1 MNQQIV
7 SNISKYAGMLSKEGF
22 TECGYLAVKADGGMY
37 ITNAY
42 SVFENLTAED
52 ITFVTNKTV
61 TDLDGNFRAAA
72 LILFSVF
79 KNNADLGAAAIV
91 DSKSIVEFSA
101 KRKTL
106 TPLLDDMAQIDGI
119 SVRCA
124 KQNNAVEVIMAL
136 SGLRNACF
144 LPEAGAVVTGRTLD
158 EVYTAALVL
167 DKACNCYLLAERKGG
182 VHPHSL
188 LNAVLEHVVYKLK
201 YSKKNQDS
209 QKAHL
214 QGHQR
219 IHSGAKTFECSKCG
233 RCFSQ
238 KSVLTKHQR
247 VHTEERPSAIVTDEQ
262 NTLAQAVKDAGVRLL
277 EENLVQGTWGN
288 IAVRCG
294 DKHMLVTP
302 TALDYIMLQPS
313 QMAVVNLED
322 GEWEGSNKPTS
333 ERKMHAALLNAHAD
347 VNATIHT
354 HPFYGCVLA
363 AMGKD
368 LPVPEQYRDVLGDT
382 VPCAKAALPGTKK
395 LVKNVTSA
403 IGDSKACFLGNHGV
417 IVMGKDLEDAFKI
430 CRALEDACRD
440 YLLAE

>member
-52 ITFVTNKTV
+52 ITFVTTKTV

-91 DSKSIVEFSA
+91 DSNSIVEFSA

-106 TPLLDDMAQIDGI
+106 TPILDDMAQIDGI

-136 SGLRNACF
+136 AGLRNACF

-201 YSKKNQDS
+201 YSKKNQNS
-209 QKAHL
+209 QKAAEE
-214 QGHQR
+214 G
-219 IHSGAKTFECSKCG
+219 KE
-233 RCFSQ
+233 
-238 KSVLTKHQR
+238 

-262 NTLAQAVKDAGVRLL
+262 KALAQAVKDAGVRLL

>member
-52 ITFVTNKTV
+52 ITFVTTKTV
-61 TDLDGNFRAAA
+61 TDLDGNFRAAT

-91 DSKSIVEFSA
+91 DSNSIVEFSA

-106 TPLLDDMAQIDGI
+106 TPILDDMAQIDGI

-136 SGLRNACF
+136 AGLRNACF

-201 YSKKNQDS
+201 YSKKNQNN
-209 QKAHL
+209 QKAAEE
-214 QGHQR
+214 G
-219 IHSGAKTFECSKCG
+219 KE
-233 RCFSQ
+233 
-238 KSVLTKHQR
+238 

-262 NTLAQAVKDAGVRLL
+262 KALAQAVKDAGVRLL

-440 YLLAE
+440 YLLA

>member
-209 QKAHL
+209 QKAAEE
-214 QGHQR
+214 G
-219 IHSGAKTFECSKCG
+219 KE
-233 RCFSQ
+233 
-238 KSVLTKHQR
+238 

-262 NTLAQAVKDAGVRLL
+262 KALAQAVKDAGVRLL

-294 DKHMLVTP
+294 DKHLLVTP

>member
-79 KNNADLGAAAIV
+79 KNNPDVGAAAIV
-91 DSKSIVEFSA
+91 DSSSIVEFSA

-106 TPLLDDMAQIDGI
+106 TPILDDMAQIDGI

-136 SGLRNACF
+136 AGLRNACF

-209 QKAHL
+209 QKAAEE
-214 QGHQR
+214 G
-219 IHSGAKTFECSKCG
+219 KE
-233 RCFSQ
+233 
-238 KSVLTKHQR
+238 

-262 NTLAQAVKDAGVRLL
+262 KALAQAVKDAGVRLL

-403 IGDSKACFLGNHGV
+403 IGNSKACFLGNHGV

-430 CRALEDACRD
+430 CRDLEDACRD

>member
-22 TECGYLAVKADGGMY
+22 TECGYIAVKADGGMY

-42 SVFENLTAED
+42 SVFENLSAED
-52 ITFVTNKTV
+52 ITFVTSKTV

-79 KNNADLGAAAIV
+79 KNNADVGAAAIV

-106 TPLLDDMAQIDGI
+106 PPLLDDMAQIDGI

-124 KQNNAVEVIMAL
+124 KECNAVEVIMAL
-136 SGLRNACF
+136 AGLRNACF

-167 DKACNCYLLAERKGG
+167 DKACNCYLLAEKKGG

-188 LNAVLEHVVYKLK
+188 LNAILEHVVYKLK

-209 QKAHL
+209 QKAAEE
-214 QGHQR
+214 G
-219 IHSGAKTFECSKCG
+219 KE
-233 RCFSQ
+233 
-238 KSVLTKHQR
+238 VN
-247 VHTEERPSAIVTDEQ
+247 TEEKPSAIITDEQ
-262 NTLAQAVKDAGVRLL
+262 KALAQAVKDAGVRLL

-288 IAVRCG
+288 IAVRSD

-313 QMAVVNLED
+313 QMAVVNMED
-322 GEWEGSNKPTS
+322 GEWSGSNKPTS
-333 ERKMHAALLNAHAD
+333 ERKMHAALLNAHPD
-347 VNATIHT
+347 CNATIHT

-368 LPVPEQYRDVLGDT
+368 LPVPEQYRDILGDT

-417 IVMGKDLEDAFKI
+417 IVMGKDLEDAFAI

>member
-52 ITFVTNKTV
+52 ITFVSNKTV

-91 DSKSIVEFSA
+91 DSKSIVDFSA

-209 QKAHL
+209 QKAAEE
-214 QGHQR
+214 G
-219 IHSGAKTFECSKCG
+219 KE
-233 RCFSQ
+233 
-238 KSVLTKHQR
+238 

-262 NTLAQAVKDAGVRLL
+262 KALAQAVKDAGVRLL

>member
-79 KNNADLGAAAIV
+79 KNNSDLGAAAIV
-91 DSKSIVEFSA
+91 DSKSIVDFSA

-209 QKAHL
+209 QKAAEE
-214 QGHQR
+214 G
-219 IHSGAKTFECSKCG
+219 KE
-233 RCFSQ
+233 
-238 KSVLTKHQR
+238 

-262 NTLAQAVKDAGVRLL
+262 KALAQAVKDAGVRLL

-333 ERKMHAALLNAHAD
+333 ERKMHAALLNAHRD

>member
-209 QKAHL
+209 QKAAEE
-214 QGHQR
+214 G
-219 IHSGAKTFECSKCG
+219 KE
-233 RCFSQ
+233 
-238 KSVLTKHQR
+238 
-247 VHTEERPSAIVTDEQ
+247 VHTEERLSAIVTDEQ
-262 NTLAQAVKDAGVRLL
+262 KTLAQAVKDAGVRLL

-333 ERKMHAALLNAHAD
+333 ERKMHAALLNAHVD

>member
-209 QKAHL
+209 QKAAEE
-214 QGHQR
+214 G
-219 IHSGAKTFECSKCG
+219 KE
-233 RCFSQ
+233 
-238 KSVLTKHQR
+238 

-262 NTLAQAVKDAGVRLL
+262 KALAQAVKDAGVRLL

-440 YLLAE
+440 

>member
-158 EVYTAALVL
+158 EVYTASLVL

-209 QKAHL
+209 QKAAEE
-214 QGHQR
+214 G
-219 IHSGAKTFECSKCG
+219 KE
-233 RCFSQ
+233 
-238 KSVLTKHQR
+238 

-262 NTLAQAVKDAGVRLL
+262 KALAQAVKDAGVRLL

-302 TALDYIMLQPS
+302 TALDYVMLQPS

>member
-91 DSKSIVEFSA
+91 DSNSIVEFSA

-106 TPLLDDMAQIDGI
+106 TPILDDMAQIDGI

-136 SGLRNACF
+136 AGLRNACF

-201 YSKKNQDS
+201 YSKKNQNS
-209 QKAHL
+209 QKAAEE
-214 QGHQR
+214 G
-219 IHSGAKTFECSKCG
+219 KE
-233 RCFSQ
+233 
-238 KSVLTKHQR
+238 
-247 VHTEERPSAIVTDEQ
+247 VHTEERPSAIITDEQ
-262 NTLAQAVKDAGVRLL
+262 KALAQAVKDAGVRLL

>member
-209 QKAHL
+209 QKAAEE
-214 QGHQR
+214 G
-219 IHSGAKTFECSKCG
+219 KE
-233 RCFSQ
+233 
-238 KSVLTKHQR
+238 

-262 NTLAQAVKDAGVRLL
+262 KALAQAVKDAGVRLL

-363 AMGKD
+363 AMGKN

>member
-52 ITFVTNKTV
+52 ITFVTTKTV

-91 DSKSIVEFSA
+91 DSNSIVEFSA

-106 TPLLDDMAQIDGI
+106 TPILDDMAQIDGI

-136 SGLRNACF
+136 AGLRNACF

-209 QKAHL
+209 QKAAEE
-214 QGHQR
+214 G
-219 IHSGAKTFECSKCG
+219 KE
-233 RCFSQ
+233 
-238 KSVLTKHQR
+238 

-262 NTLAQAVKDAGVRLL
+262 KALAQAVKDAGVRLL

-368 LPVPEQYRDVLGDT
+368 LPVPEQYRDILGDT

>member
-52 ITFVTNKTV
+52 ITFVTTKTV

-79 KNNADLGAAAIV
+79 KNNAELGAAAIV
-91 DSKSIVEFSA
+91 DSNSIVEFSA

-106 TPLLDDMAQIDGI
+106 TPILDDMAQIDGI

-136 SGLRNACF
+136 AGLRNACF

-209 QKAHL
+209 QKAAEE
-214 QGHQR
+214 G
-219 IHSGAKTFECSKCG
+219 KE
-233 RCFSQ
+233 
-238 KSVLTKHQR
+238 

-262 NTLAQAVKDAGVRLL
+262 KALAQAVKDAGVRLL

-313 QMAVVNLED
+313 QMAVVNLEY
-322 GEWEGSNKPTS
+322 GQWEGSNKPTS

>member
-37 ITNAY
+37 VTNAY

-209 QKAHL
+209 QKAAEE
-214 QGHQR
+214 G
-219 IHSGAKTFECSKCG
+219 KE
-233 RCFSQ
+233 
-238 KSVLTKHQR
+238 

-262 NTLAQAVKDAGVRLL
+262 KALAQAVKDAGVRLL

-294 DKHMLVTP
+294 DKHILVTP

>member
-209 QKAHL
+209 QKAAEE
-214 QGHQR
+214 G
-219 IHSGAKTFECSKCG
+219 KE
-233 RCFSQ
+233 
-238 KSVLTKHQR
+238 
-247 VHTEERPSAIVTDEQ
+247 VHTEERLSAIVTDEQ
-262 NTLAQAVKDAGVRLL
+262 KALAQAVKDAGVRLL

>member
-52 ITFVTNKTV
+52 ITFVTTKTV

-91 DSKSIVEFSA
+91 DSNSIVEFSA

-106 TPLLDDMAQIDGI
+106 TPILDDMAQIDGI

-136 SGLRNACF
+136 AGLRNACF

-201 YSKKNQDS
+201 YSKKNQNS
-209 QKAHL
+209 QKAAEE
-214 QGHQR
+214 G
-219 IHSGAKTFECSKCG
+219 KE
-233 RCFSQ
+233 
-238 KSVLTKHQR
+238 
-247 VHTEERPSAIVTDEQ
+247 VHTEERPSAIITDEQ
-262 NTLAQAVKDAGVRLL
+262 KALAQAVKDAGVRLL

>member
-52 ITFVTNKTV
+52 VTFVTNKTV

-209 QKAHL
+209 QKAAEE
-214 QGHQR
+214 G
-219 IHSGAKTFECSKCG
+219 KE
-233 RCFSQ
+233 
-238 KSVLTKHQR
+238 

-262 NTLAQAVKDAGVRLL
+262 KALAQAVKDAGVRLL

-403 IGDSKACFLGNHGV
+403 IGNSKACFLGNHGV

>member
-91 DSKSIVEFSA
+91 DSKSIVDFSA

-158 EVYTAALVL
+158 EVYTASLVL

-209 QKAHL
+209 QKAAEE
-214 QGHQR
+214 G
-219 IHSGAKTFECSKCG
+219 KE
-233 RCFSQ
+233 
-238 KSVLTKHQR
+238 
-247 VHTEERPSAIVTDEQ
+247 VHTEERPSAIITDEQ
-262 NTLAQAVKDAGVRLL
+262 KALAQAVKDAGVRLL

>member
-201 YSKKNQDS
+201 HSKKNQDS
-209 QKAHL
+209 QKAAEE
-214 QGHQR
+214 G
-219 IHSGAKTFECSKCG
+219 KE
-233 RCFSQ
+233 
-238 KSVLTKHQR
+238 

-262 NTLAQAVKDAGVRLL
+262 KALAQAVKDAGVRLL

-347 VNATIHT
+347 CNATIHT

-368 LPVPEQYRDVLGDT
+368 LPVPEQYRDILGDT
-382 VPCAKAALPGTKK
+382 VPCAKAALPGTKT
-395 LVKNVTSA
+395 LVKNVTTA

-417 IVMGKDLEDAFKI
+417 IVMGKDLEDAFAI

>member
-91 DSKSIVEFSA
+91 DSNSIVEFSA

-106 TPLLDDMAQIDGI
+106 TPILDDMAQIDGI

-136 SGLRNACF
+136 AGLRNACF

-201 YSKKNQDS
+201 YSKKNQNS
-209 QKAHL
+209 QKAAEE
-214 QGHQR
+214 G
-219 IHSGAKTFECSKCG
+219 KE
-233 RCFSQ
+233 
-238 KSVLTKHQR
+238 

-262 NTLAQAVKDAGVRLL
+262 KALAQAVKDAGVRLL

>member
-61 TDLDGNFRAAA
+61 IDLDGNFRAAA

-209 QKAHL
+209 QKAAEE
-214 QGHQR
+214 G
-219 IHSGAKTFECSKCG
+219 KE
-233 RCFSQ
+233 
-238 KSVLTKHQR
+238 
-247 VHTEERPSAIVTDEQ
+247 VHTEERPSAIITDEQ
-262 NTLAQAVKDAGVRLL
+262 KALAQAVKDAGVRLL

-333 ERKMHAALLNAHAD
+333 ERKMHAVLLNAHAD

>member
-52 ITFVTNKTV
+52 ITFVTTKTV

-91 DSKSIVEFSA
+91 DSNSIVEFSA

-106 TPLLDDMAQIDGI
+106 TPILDDMAQIDGI

-136 SGLRNACF
+136 AGLRNACF

-201 YSKKNQDS
+201 YSKKNQNS
-209 QKAHL
+209 QKAAEE
-214 QGHQR
+214 G
-219 IHSGAKTFECSKCG
+219 KE
-233 RCFSQ
+233 
-238 KSVLTKHQR
+238 

-262 NTLAQAVKDAGVRLL
+262 KALAQAVKDAGVRLL

-322 GEWEGSNKPTS
+322 GQWEGSNKPTS

-368 LPVPEQYRDVLGDT
+368 LPVPEQYRDILGDT

-440 YLLAE
+440 YLLA

>member
-209 QKAHL
+209 QKAAEE
-214 QGHQR
+214 G
-219 IHSGAKTFECSKCG
+219 KE
-233 RCFSQ
+233 
-238 KSVLTKHQR
+238 
-247 VHTEERPSAIVTDEQ
+247 VHTEERPSAIITDEQ
-262 NTLAQAVKDAGVRLL
+262 KALAQAVKDAGVRLL

-440 YLLAE
+440 YLLTE

>member
-52 ITFVTNKTV
+52 ITFVTTKTV

-91 DSKSIVEFSA
+91 DSNSIVEFSA

-106 TPLLDDMAQIDGI
+106 TPILDDMAQIDGI

-136 SGLRNACF
+136 AGLRNACF

-209 QKAHL
+209 QKAAEE
-214 QGHQR
+214 G
-219 IHSGAKTFECSKCG
+219 KE
-233 RCFSQ
+233 
-238 KSVLTKHQR
+238 

-262 NTLAQAVKDAGVRLL
+262 KALAQAVKDAGVRLL

-322 GEWEGSNKPTS
+322 GQWEGSNKPTS

-395 LVKNVTSA
+395 IVKNVTSA

>member
-209 QKAHL
+209 QKAAEE
-214 QGHQR
+214 G
-219 IHSGAKTFECSKCG
+219 KE
-233 RCFSQ
+233 
-238 KSVLTKHQR
+238 

-262 NTLAQAVKDAGVRLL
+262 KALAQAVKDAGVRLL

-395 LVKNVTSA
+395 IVKNVTSA

>member
-209 QKAHL
+209 QKAAEE
-214 QGHQR
+214 G
-219 IHSGAKTFECSKCG
+219 KE
-233 RCFSQ
+233 
-238 KSVLTKHQR
+238 

-262 NTLAQAVKDAGVRLL
+262 KALAQAVKDAGVRLL

-354 HPFYGCVLA
+354 HPVYGCVLA

>member
-91 DSKSIVEFSA
+91 DSKSIVDFSA

-209 QKAHL
+209 QKAAEE
-214 QGHQR
+214 G
-219 IHSGAKTFECSKCG
+219 KE
-233 RCFSQ
+233 
-238 KSVLTKHQR
+238 
-247 VHTEERPSAIVTDEQ
+247 VHTEERPSAIITDEQ
-262 NTLAQAVKDAGVRLL
+262 KALAQAVKDAGVRLL

>member
-61 TDLDGNFRAAA
+61 IDLDGNFRAAA

-209 QKAHL
+209 QKAAEE
-214 QGHQR
+214 G
-219 IHSGAKTFECSKCG
+219 KE
-233 RCFSQ
+233 
-238 KSVLTKHQR
+238 
-247 VHTEERPSAIVTDEQ
+247 VHTEERPSAIITDEQ
-262 NTLAQAVKDAGVRLL
+262 KALAQAVKDAGVRLL

>member
-52 ITFVTNKTV
+52 ITFVTTKTV

-91 DSKSIVEFSA
+91 DSNSIVEFSA

-106 TPLLDDMAQIDGI
+106 TPILDDMAQIDGI

-136 SGLRNACF
+136 AGLRNACF

-167 DKACNCYLLAERKGG
+167 DKACNCYILAERKGG

-209 QKAHL
+209 KKAAEE
-214 QGHQR
+214 G
-219 IHSGAKTFECSKCG
+219 KE
-233 RCFSQ
+233 
-238 KSVLTKHQR
+238 
-247 VHTEERPSAIVTDEQ
+247 VHTEERPSAIITDEQ
-262 NTLAQAVKDAGVRLL
+262 KALAQAVKDAGVRLL

-322 GEWEGSNKPTS
+322 GQWEGSNKPTS

-440 YLLAE
+440 YLLAK

>member
-91 DSKSIVEFSA
+91 DSKSIVDFSA

-209 QKAHL
+209 QKAAEE
-214 QGHQR
+214 G
-219 IHSGAKTFECSKCG
+219 KE
-233 RCFSQ
+233 
-238 KSVLTKHQR
+238 

-262 NTLAQAVKDAGVRLL
+262 KALAQAVKDAGVRLL

-302 TALDYIMLQPS
+302 TALDYIMLQPT

>member
-22 TECGYLAVKADGGMY
+22 TECGYIAVKADGGMY

-42 SVFENLTAED
+42 SVFENLSAED
-52 ITFVTNKTV
+52 ITFVTSKTV

-79 KNNADLGAAAIV
+79 KNNADVGAAAIV

-106 TPLLDDMAQIDGI
+106 PPLLDDMAQIDGI

-124 KQNNAVEVIMAL
+124 KECNAVEVIMAL
-136 SGLRNACF
+136 AGLRNACF

-167 DKACNCYLLAERKGG
+167 DKACNCYLLAEKKGG

-188 LNAVLEHVVYKLK
+188 LNAILEHVVYKLK

-209 QKAHL
+209 QKAAEE
-214 QGHQR
+214 G
-219 IHSGAKTFECSKCG
+219 KE
-233 RCFSQ
+233 
-238 KSVLTKHQR
+238 VN
-247 VHTEERPSAIVTDEQ
+247 TEEKPSAIITDEQ
-262 NTLAQAVKDAGVRLL
+262 KALAQAVKDAGVRLL

-288 IAVRCG
+288 IAVRSD

-313 QMAVVNLED
+313 QMAVVNMED
-322 GEWEGSNKPTS
+322 GEWSGSNKPTS
-333 ERKMHAALLNAHAD
+333 ERKMHAALLNAHPD
-347 VNATIHT
+347 CNATIHT

-368 LPVPEQYRDVLGDT
+368 LPVPEQYRDILGDT

-417 IVMGKDLEDAFKI
+417 IVMGKDLEDAFAI

-440 YLLAE
+440 YLIAE

>member
-52 ITFVTNKTV
+52 VTFVTNKTV

-209 QKAHL
+209 QKAAEE
-214 QGHQR
+214 G
-219 IHSGAKTFECSKCG
+219 KE
-233 RCFSQ
+233 
-238 KSVLTKHQR
+238 
-247 VHTEERPSAIVTDEQ
+247 VHTEERPSAIITDEQ
-262 NTLAQAVKDAGVRLL
+262 KALAQAVKDAGVRLL

-363 AMGKD
+363 AMGQD

>member
-52 ITFVTNKTV
+52 ITFVTTKTV

-91 DSKSIVEFSA
+91 DSNSIVEFSA

-106 TPLLDDMAQIDGI
+106 TPILDDMAQIDGI

-136 SGLRNACF
+136 AGLRNACF

-209 QKAHL
+209 QKAAEE
-214 QGHQR
+214 G
-219 IHSGAKTFECSKCG
+219 KE
-233 RCFSQ
+233 
-238 KSVLTKHQR
+238 
-247 VHTEERPSAIVTDEQ
+247 VHTEERPSAIITDEQ
-262 NTLAQAVKDAGVRLL
+262 KALAQAVKDAGVRLL

-368 LPVPEQYRDVLGDT
+368 LPVPEQYRDILGDT

>member
-209 QKAHL
+209 QKAAEE
-214 QGHQR
+214 G
-219 IHSGAKTFECSKCG
+219 KE
-233 RCFSQ
+233 
-238 KSVLTKHQR
+238 

-262 NTLAQAVKDAGVRLL
+262 KALAQAVKDAGVRLL

-294 DKHMLVTP
+294 DKRMLVTP

>member
-209 QKAHL
+209 QKAAEE
-214 QGHQR
+214 G
-219 IHSGAKTFECSKCG
+219 KE
-233 RCFSQ
+233 
-238 KSVLTKHQR
+238 
-247 VHTEERPSAIVTDEQ
+247 VHTEERPSAIITDEQ
-262 NTLAQAVKDAGVRLL
+262 KALAQAVKDAGVRLL

-395 LVKNVTSA
+395 IVKNVTSA

>member
-52 ITFVTNKTV
+52 VTFVTNKTV

-91 DSKSIVEFSA
+91 DSKSIVDFSA

-209 QKAHL
+209 QKAAEE
-214 QGHQR
+214 G
-219 IHSGAKTFECSKCG
+219 KE
-233 RCFSQ
+233 
-238 KSVLTKHQR
+238 
-247 VHTEERPSAIVTDEQ
+247 VHTEERPSAIITDEQ
-262 NTLAQAVKDAGVRLL
+262 KALAQAVKDAGVRLL

>member
-209 QKAHL
+209 QKAAEE
-214 QGHQR
+214 G
-219 IHSGAKTFECSKCG
+219 KE
-233 RCFSQ
+233 
-238 KSVLTKHQR
+238 

-262 NTLAQAVKDAGVRLL
+262 KALAQAVKDAGVRLL

-417 IVMGKDLEDAFKI
+417 IVMGKDLEDA
-430 CRALEDACRD
+430 CRD

>member
-61 TDLDGNFRAAA
+61 IDLDGNFRAAA

-209 QKAHL
+209 QKAAEE
-214 QGHQR
+214 G
-219 IHSGAKTFECSKCG
+219 KE
-233 RCFSQ
+233 
-238 KSVLTKHQR
+238 

-262 NTLAQAVKDAGVRLL
+262 KALAQAVKDAGVRLL